1 MFSKIHLI
9 IFLFSFLQMAVSSP
23 KTNIAVIDFAGKG
36 VSADDASIITD
47 RFRVEIFNAGKHTLI
62 EREMMN
68 EIMEEQ
74 GFQSSGCVSDE
85 CIVEMGQLLG
95 VGQIIGGSVN
105 KLGQSFSVVARI
117 IDVKTGKVTAAAG
130 VDDMDRIEDLLSKGI
145 PELVGRMLNPDSSET
160 ASGKTDPKLPALEE
174 KSVQTYKFVP
184 FQLAFFTP
192 AQLFPE
198 EQTIHGLS
206 INILHG
212 RNQNVYGIDAG
223 IVNRVNR
230 YCGGIQAGLVN
241 VTSKRVYGIQ
251 AGLVNIT
258 DRLTGAQIGLINIV
272 RSRKSMKFIPILNL
286 GI

>member
-1 MFSKIHLI
+1 MFLKFYLTIIIVLI
-9 IFLFSFLQMAVSSP
+9 FQTAYSSP
-23 KTNIAVIDFAGKG
+23 KTNIAVVDFAGKG
-36 VSADDASIITD
+36 VSADDASIISD
-47 RFRVEIFNAGKHTLI
+47 RFRVELFNAGKHTLV

-68 EIMEEQ
+68 EIVKEQ

-105 KLGQSFSVVARI
+105 KLGQSYSVIARI
-117 IDVKTGKVTAAAG
+117 IDVKTGKVMAAAG

-145 PELVGRMLNPDSSET
+145 PELVSRLLNPDSSEA
-160 ASGKTDPKLPALEE
+160 ASGETDPKLTGLGE
-174 KSVQTYKFVP
+174 KGVQTYRFVP

-192 AQLFPE
+192 AQIFPE
-198 EQTIHGLS
+198 EQSIHGLS

-212 RNQNVYGIDAG
+212 RNQNIYGIDAG

-241 VTSKRVYGIQ
+241 ITSKRVYGIQ
-251 AGLVNIT
+251 VGLVNIT
-258 DRLTGAQIGLINIV
+258 DHLTGAQIGLINIV